1 MTSSLAFLSP
11 AAQLAFSPHKAS
23 PGGACHRLVLIA
35 TAPVGTDDDSVE
47 RLRLDAD
54 FDARWAA
61 WQTRGRI
68 HDRAVRRG
76 LLMLAPAVAIA
87 AAIVYLLLIR

>member
-1 MTSSLAFLSP
+1 MSQTA
-11 AAQLAFSPHKAS
+11 
-23 PGGACHRLVLIA
+23 LIA
-35 TAPVGTDDDSVE
+35 AAPVGTDDSTE

-54 FDARWAA
+54 FNARWAA

-68 HDRAVRRG
+68 REHAVRRR
-76 LLMLAPAVAIA
+76 LLMLAAAVVVA

>member
-1 MTSSLAFLSP
+1 MSQT
-11 AAQLAFSPHKAS
+11 
-23 PGGACHRLVLIA
+23 VVIA
-35 TAPVGTDDDSVE
+35 TAPVGTDDSAE

-68 HDRAVRRG
+68 HERAVRRK
-76 LLMLAPAVAIA
+76 LLMLAPTVVVA
-87 AAIVYLLLIR
+87 AAIVYLLLI

>member
-1 MTSSLAFLSP
+1 MS
-11 AAQLAFSPHKAS
+11 QNE
-23 PGGACHRLVLIA
+23 LIA
-35 TAPVGTDDDSVE
+35 IDP
-47 RLRLDAD
+47 D

-68 HDRAVRRG
+68 HEHAVRRK
-76 LLMLAPAVAIA
+76 LLLLAPAVVA

>member
-1 MTSSLAFLSP
+1 LT
-11 AAQLAFSPHKAS
+11 
-23 PGGACHRLVLIA
+23 A
-35 TAPVGTDDDSVE
+35 TAPAFTDGDSAE

-68 HDRAVRRG
+68 HDRAVRRK
-76 LLMLAPAVAIA
+76 LLMPAPAVVIA
-87 AAIVYLLLIR
+87 AAIAYLLLIR